1 MFNPKIVT
9 QLLKKPAQRL
19 AMNFVMSKINQWK
32 KQNPQAYNEAVA
44 LISGKTDDE
53 QKQIAEQ
60 LSAELGIDFK
70 KIADAFGYKM

>member
-1 MFNPKIVT
+1 MFNPKIAMGV
-9 QLLKKPAQRL
+9 LKKPVQRL
-19 AMNFVMSKINQWK
+19 ALNFVMSKINK
-32 KQNPQAYNEAVA
+32 RKTQNPKAYNEAVA

-60 LSAELGIDFK
+60 LSAELGMDFK